1 MKFSFDAAPGS
12 LMVTGYDGDSIMVRG
27 RQLSAP
33 LLLTPEAVYEDFDI
47 PALSALALPLLQS
60 IAQRGAEIILVGT
73 GTRQVFLPS
82 TLVRQA
88 AERGIGVEAMN
99 TPAACRSYNVLVS
112 EHRAVALLL
121 PTT

>member
-33 LLLTPEAVYEDFDI
+33 LLLTPEAVFEDLDI